1 VAIARRRYLQTAAI
15 GAMTSSTKGSAN
27 VSSSESQSVVRADK
41 AFLGHPAGLG
51 WLSATEFWERFSYYG
66 MLTLLALYMTQQLLL
81 PGHVENIIGFPVF
94 RRFVEGLYGAHSPQA
109 LAAGIV
115 GLYSGLVY
123 VTPLAG
129 GYLADRFIGR
139 TMAITVGA
147 ALMALGHFLMAFDVS
162 FLLALLCLLIG
173 VGFFKGNIASQV
185 GDLYPP
191 GDLRRAD
198 AFQIYLFGIQ
208 IAVILSPL
216 VCGTLGQKVAWHWGF
231 GAAGVGMLIGLAT
244 YLFGRPWLP
253 KEPPRDRAARE
264 DRQPLTREQW
274 TSVIVLIAILP
285 ILAVAIVGNQEIF
298 NAYIVWAN
306 DAFQLTF
313 FGFSMPI
320 TWIVS
325 FDSFI
330 SAATILLSVAFWRW
344 WATRR
349 KEPDEITKVTIGVI
363 ISALG
368 PLMLAGAAATI
379 AATGHRANLGWA
391 IGFHLLNDIG
401 FANVLP
407 VGLALYTRAS
417 PKQITG
423 VMIGVYYLHL
433 FAGNVLTGWLAGQ
446 LEKMPATTFW
456 LMHAGLM
463 AAAAAVLLLVRNV
476 AGRSLAPGID
486 LATAAQAAE

>member
-1 VAIARRRYLQTAAI
+1 
-15 GAMTSSTKGSAN
+15 M
-27 VSSSESQSVVRADK
+27 SSSDTAPVVRADK

-51 WLSATEFWERFSYYG
+51 WLCATEFWERFSYYG
-66 MLTLLALYMTQQLLL
+66 MLTLLALYLTQQLLL
-81 PGHVENIIGFPVF
+81 PGHIEHILGFPAF
-94 RRFVEGLYGAHSPQA
+94 RRFVEGLYGAHTPQA

-139 TMAITVGA
+139 TAAITIGA
-147 ALMALGHFLMAFDVS
+147 ILMALGHFLMAFDVS
-162 FLLALLCLLIG
+162 FLIAILFLLLG
-173 VGFFKGNIASQV
+173 VGCFKGNIATQV
-185 GDLYPP
+185 GDLYPT

-208 IAVILSPL
+208 IAVIASPL

-231 GAAGVGMLIGLAT
+231 GAAGVGMLIGLVT

-253 KEPPRDRAARE
+253 KEPPRDPAARE
-264 DRQPLTREQW
+264 AKPPLSGSQW
-274 TSVIVLIAILP
+274 TSVFWLIAILP
-285 ILAVAIVGNQEIF
+285 VMAVAIIGNQEIF
-298 NAYIVWAN
+298 NAYLVWAN

-325 FDSFI
+325 FDSI
-330 SAATILLSVAFWRW
+330 VSALTILLSAGFWRW
-344 WATRR
+344 YATRR

-368 PLMLAGAAATI
+368 PVMLAGAAATV
-379 AATGHRANLGWA
+379 AATGHRASLGWA

-417 PKQITG
+417 PRQITG
-423 VMIGVYYLHL
+423 TMIGIYYLHL

-446 LEKMPATTFW
+446 LEMMLATNFW
-456 LMHAGLM
+456 LLHAGLM
-463 AAAAAVLLLVRNV
+463 AAAAAVLFLVKSV
-476 AGRSLAPGID
+476 AGRSLSPGVELAP
-486 LATAAQAAE
+486 ASQAAE

>member
-1 VAIARRRYLQTAAI
+1 
-15 GAMTSSTKGSAN
+15 M
-27 VSSSESQSVVRADK
+27 SSSETAPVVRADK
-41 AFLGHPAGLG
+41 AFFGHPAGLG

-81 PGHVENIIGFPVF
+81 PGHVENILGFAVF
-94 RRFVEGLYGAHSPQA
+94 RRFIEGLYGAHSTQA
-109 LAAGIV
+109 VAAGIV

-129 GYLADRFIGR
+129 GFLADRFIGR
-139 TMAITVGA
+139 TNAITIGA
-147 ALMALGHFLMAFDVS
+147 LLMALGHFLMAFDVS
-162 FLLALLCLLIG
+162 FLLALLCLLLG
-173 VGFFKGNIASQV
+173 VGCFKGNIATQV
-185 GDLYPP
+185 GDLYPR

-208 IAVILSPL
+208 IAVIIAPL
-216 VCGTLGQKVAWHWGF
+216 ICGTLGQKVAWHWGF
-231 GAAGVGMLIGLAT
+231 GAAGVGMLVGLVI

-253 KEPPRDRAARE
+253 KEPARDPAARE
-264 DRQPLTREQW
+264 AHPPLTREQW

-285 ILAVAIVGNQEIF
+285 VLAVAIIGNQEIF
-298 NAYIVWAN
+298 NAYLVWA
-306 DAFQLTF
+306 DKAFQLTF

-325 FDSFI
+325 FDSI
-330 SAATILLSVAFWRW
+330 VSAVTILLAVLFWRW

-349 KEPDEITKVTIGVI
+349 KEPDEITKITIGVI

-368 PLMLAGAAATI
+368 PVMLAGAAATV
-379 AATGHRANLGWA
+379 AATGQRASLGWA

-423 VMIGVYYLHL
+423 AMIGIYYLHL
-433 FAGNVLTGWLAGQ
+433 FAGNVFTGWLAGQ
-446 LEKMPATTFW
+446 LDKMPVTTFW

-463 AAAAAVLLLVRNV
+463 GAAAAVLLLVRSV

-486 LATAAQAAE
+486 LNPAAQAAE

>member
-1 VAIARRRYLQTAAI
+1 
-15 GAMTSSTKGSAN
+15 
-27 VSSSESQSVVRADK
+27 VSSSESQPVVRADR
-41 AFLGHPAGLG
+41 AFLGHPAGLA

-81 PGHVENIIGFPVF
+81 PGHVENILGFPAF
-94 RRFVEGLYGAHSPQA
+94 RRIVEWIYGARSPQA
-109 LAAGIV
+109 VAAGIV

-139 TMAITVGA
+139 TMAITIGA
-147 ALMALGHFLMAFDVS
+147 ALMALGHFLMAFDAS
-162 FLLALLCLLIG
+162 FLLALTCLLLG
-173 VGFFKGNIASQV
+173 VGCFKGNIATQV

-208 IAVILSPL
+208 IAVIVSPL

-231 GAAGVGMLIGLAT
+231 GAAGVGMLVGLAT

-253 KEPPRDRAARE
+253 KEPARQRAARVKNP
-264 DRQPLTREQW
+264 PLTREQW
-274 TSVIVLIAILP
+274 RSVFVLVAILP
-285 ILAVAIVGNQEIF
+285 VLAVAIIGNQEIF

-325 FDSFI
+325 FDSFV

-368 PLMLAGAAATI
+368 PVMLAGAAATI
-379 AATGHRANLGWA
+379 AATGHKASLGWA

-423 VMIGVYYLHL
+423 AMIGVYYLHF
-433 FAGNVLTGWLAGQ
+433 FASNVLTGWIAGK
-446 LEKMPATTFW
+446 LGTMPATTFW
-456 LMHAGLM
+456 LLHAGLM
-463 AAAAAVLLLVRNV
+463 AVSAAILLLVRSV

-486 LATAAQAAE
+486 LTPSPQAAE

>member
-1 VAIARRRYLQTAAI
+1 
-15 GAMTSSTKGSAN
+15 M
-27 VSSSESQSVVRADK
+27 SSSETAPVVRADK
-41 AFLGHPAGLG
+41 AFFGHPAGLG

-81 PGHVENIIGFPVF
+81 PGHVENILGFAVF
-94 RRFVEGLYGAHSPQA
+94 RRFIEGLYGAHSTQA
-109 LAAGIV
+109 VAAGIV

-129 GYLADRFIGR
+129 GFLADRFIGR
-139 TMAITVGA
+139 TNAITIGA
-147 ALMALGHFLMAFDVS
+147 LLMALGHFLMAFDVS
-162 FLLALLCLLIG
+162 FLLALLCLLLG
-173 VGFFKGNIASQV
+173 VGCFKGNIATQV
-185 GDLYPP
+185 GDLYPR

-208 IAVILSPL
+208 IAVIIAPL
-216 VCGTLGQKVAWHWGF
+216 ICGTLGQKVAWHWGF
-231 GAAGVGMLIGLAT
+231 GAAGVGMLVGLVI

-253 KEPPRDRAARE
+253 KEPARDLAARE
-264 DRQPLTREQW
+264 AHPPLTREQW

-285 ILAVAIVGNQEIF
+285 VLAVAIIGNQEIF
-298 NAYIVWAN
+298 NAYLVWA
-306 DAFQLTF
+306 DKAFQLTF

-325 FDSFI
+325 FDSI
-330 SAATILLSVAFWRW
+330 VSAVTILLAVLFWRW

-349 KEPDEITKVTIGVI
+349 KEPDEITKITIGVI

-368 PLMLAGAAATI
+368 PVMLAGAAATV
-379 AATGHRANLGWA
+379 AATGQRASLGWA

-423 VMIGVYYLHL
+423 AMIGIYYLHL
-433 FAGNVLTGWLAGQ
+433 FAGNVFTGWLAGQ
-446 LEKMPATTFW
+446 LDKMPVTTFW

-463 AAAAAVLLLVRNV
+463 GAAAAVLLLVRSV

-486 LATAAQAAE
+486 LNPAAQAAE

>member
-1 VAIARRRYLQTAAI
+1 
-15 GAMTSSTKGSAN
+15 M
-27 VSSSESQSVVRADK
+27 SSSETAPVVRADK
-41 AFLGHPAGLG
+41 AFFGHPAGLA

-66 MLTLLALYMTQQLLL
+66 MLTLLALYLTQQLLL
-81 PGHVENIIGFPVF
+81 PGHVEHIIGFPLF
-94 RRFVEGLYGAHSPQA
+94 RRFIEGLYGAHTPQA

-115 GLYSGLVY
+115 GLYGGLVY

-139 TMAITVGA
+139 TSAITIGA
-147 ALMALGHFLMAFDVS
+147 LLMALGHFLMAFDAS
-162 FLLALLCLLIG
+162 FLLAIFCLLLG
-173 VGFFKGNIASQV
+173 VGCFKGNIATQV
-185 GDLYPP
+185 GDLYAP

-208 IAVILSPL
+208 IAVIISPL
-216 VCGTLGQKVAWHWGF
+216 ICGTLGQKIAWHYGF
-231 GAAGVGMLIGLAT
+231 GAAGVGMLIGLVV
-244 YLFGRPWLP
+244 YLSGRPWLP
-253 KEPPRDRAARE
+253 KEPPRDPAARE
-264 DRQPLTREQW
+264 AQPPLTREQW
-274 TSVIVLIAILP
+274 KSVIVLIALLP
-285 ILAVAIVGNQEIF
+285 VLAVAIIGNQEIF

-306 DAFQLTF
+306 NAFQLTF
-313 FGFSMPI
+313 FGFAMPI

-325 FDSFI
+325 FDSFV
-330 SAATILLSVAFWRW
+330 SAATILLSVLFWRW

-349 KEPDEITKVTIGVI
+349 KEPDEITKITIGVI

-368 PLMLAGAAATI
+368 PVMLAGAAATV
-379 AATGHRANLGWA
+379 AATGHKASLGWA

-423 VMIGVYYLHL
+423 AMIGIYYLHL
-433 FAGNVLTGWLAGQ
+433 FAGNVFTGWLAGQ
-446 LEKMPATTFW
+446 LDKMPTTTFW

-463 AAAAAVLLLVRNV
+463 GASAAVLLLVRSV

-486 LATAAQAAE
+486 LNPTAQAAE